1 MSTNTE
7 SNKYTILFAVGMVIV
22 VGSLLAFTASSLKP
36 NIKENERM
44 EKQQNI
50 LYAMG
55 INENGDNDIVFVSTD
70 KAASEFSK
78 YISKQLI
85 VDALGGSIEDNEAYL
100 IDIKKE
106 QAKAK
111 NGQVRNLPL
120 FVGEKEGETFY
131 IAPIR
136 GKGLWDAIWGYI
148 AMDEN
153 MVVKGAYFD
162 HKGETPGLGANI
174 KQRYFMDDFYGEKLL
189 TESGEF
195 KGITVAKGNNDPKN
209 LDKSSLSYWLNLLQN
224 LECEKNI
231 FLTLN
236 PYFEIDETKI
246 LKKVKFTHPYFDQS
260 ALTYQSKLKNL
271 QNKRNILFCGSYFG
285 YGFHEDGIK
294 SSIEMLKNLND

>member
-7 SNKYTILFAVGMVIV
+7 SNKYTIFFAIGMVVI
-22 VGSLLAFTASSLKP
+22 VGSLLVFTASSLKP

-55 INENGDNDIVFVSTD
+55 VNDNGDNDIVFVGTD
-70 KAASEFSK
+70 KVASEFSK
-78 YISKQLI
+78 YISKQL
-85 VDALGGSIEDNEAYL
+85 VLDTSGNAVENNEAYL
-100 IDIKKE
+100 IDVKKE

-111 NGQVRNLPL
+111 NGQTRDLPL
-120 FVGEKEGETFY
+120 FVGEKDGQTFY

-148 AMDEN
+148 AMDKD
-153 MVVKGAYFD
+153 MVIQGAYFD

-209 LDKSSLSYWLNLLQN
+209 LIKDDYEVDALAGAT
-224 LECEKNI
+224 I
-231 FLTLN
+231 TG
-236 PYFEIDETKI
+236 DG
-246 LKKVKFTHPYFDQS
+246 VS
-260 ALTYQSKLKNL
+260 AM
-271 QNKRNILFCGSYFG
+271 
-285 YGFHEDGIK
+285 IK
-294 SSIEMLKNLND
+294 SDLKLYLPFFKYLKTQTN

>member
-7 SNKYTILFAVGMVIV
+7 SNKYTILFAIGMVVI

-55 INENGDNDIVFVSTD
+55 VNDNGANDIVFISTD
-70 KAASEFSK
+70 KVASEFSK
-78 YISKQLI
+78 YISKQL
-85 VDALGGSIEDNEAYL
+85 VLDANGNAVENNEAYL
-100 IDIKKE
+100 IDVKKE
-106 QAKAK
+106 QAKEK
-111 NGQVRNLPL
+111 NGQTRDLPL
-120 FVGEKEGETFY
+120 FVGEKDGQTYY

-148 AMDEN
+148 AMDKD
-153 MVVKGAYFD
+153 MVIQGAYFD

-209 LDKSSLSYWLNLLQN
+209 LIKDDYEVDALAGATITGDGVSAMIKSDLKLYLPFF
-224 LECEKNI
+224 KN
-231 FLTLN
+231 
-236 PYFEIDETKI
+236 
-246 LKKVKFTHPYFDQS
+246 
-260 ALTYQSKLKNL
+260 LKN
-271 QNKRNILFCGSYFG
+271 QTN
-285 YGFHEDGIK
+285 
-294 SSIEMLKNLND
+294 